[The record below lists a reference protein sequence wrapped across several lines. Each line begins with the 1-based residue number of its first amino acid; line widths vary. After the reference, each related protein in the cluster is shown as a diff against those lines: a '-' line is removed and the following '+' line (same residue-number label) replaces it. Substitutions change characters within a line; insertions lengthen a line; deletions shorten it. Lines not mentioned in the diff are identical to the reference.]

1 MSGRGQMSRFT
12 PRQSV
17 KANRRVEDVVLR
29 NKVTE
34 LQAEVSIL
42 KNRLAELRKA
52 KNNVVVRRERE
63 IVTVTSLPRTS
74 GSSRLEKSAM
84 SPQRERH
91 SRQQL
96 PKLDSDICDRVISR
110 NEIEHLKETI
120 ADLTQSLSELNVKNC
135 RLQDENRLLSVKVQE
150 LAEEL
155 SVKEA
160 EWCAKE
166 EKMKLEVLNSRDNK
180 LNSVCPCVCVC
191 VCISHRNFPNILL
204 SLQLQMNWGDRYH
217 EWMRQTELKI
227 EELQQANFLLY
238 VE

>member
-166 EKMKLEVLNSRDNK
+166 EKMKLE
-180 LNSVCPCVCVC
+180 
-191 VCISHRNFPNILL
+191 
-204 SLQLQMNWGDRYH
+204 LQMNWGDRYH